1 MTPFLA
7 PLWDWLTKFAAPLA
21 AMFLLGV
28 FWSNANHEK
37 ALRKALEAQ
46 DKETAQAITD
56 NATAAVDAILKAG
69 EAETQRKA
77 EYESLEAIIR
87 RNRAP
92 VGGCAPDLASRERV
106 RLKTQAANE
115 YAISDL
121 SGGTL
126 DLEGER
132 PR

>member
-1 MTPFLA
+1 MLA
-7 PLWDWLTKFAAPLA
+7 IVWNWLAKFAAPIALA
-21 AMFLLGV
+21 FFAGIFYEDAR
-28 FWSNANHEK
+28 NAR
-37 ALRKALEAQ
+37 ALTKALEAQ
-46 DKETAQAITD
+46 DKETAQAIRD

-77 EYESLEAIIR
+77 EYETLETIIR

-106 RLKTQAANE
+106 RIKIEAANG
-115 YAISDL
+115 YALGAL
-121 SGGTL
+121 SGGTG
-126 DLEGER
+126 DPESEG

>member
-1 MTPFLA
+1 MLA
-7 PLWDWLTKFAAPLA
+7 IVWNWLAKFAAPIALSFLA
-21 AMFLLGV
+21 GA
-28 FWSNANHEK
+28 FWMDARNAK
-37 ALRKALEAQ
+37 ALTKALEAQ
-46 DKETAQAITD
+46 DKETALAIRD

-77 EYESLEAIIR
+77 EYESLETIIR

-106 RLKTQAANE
+106 RVKTQAANE
-115 YAISDL
+115 YALSDL

-126 DLEGER
+126 DIEGVD